1 MNQHISVFKQEA
13 IDCLN
18 IKPTGIYVDGTF
30 GRGGHSLAICQK
42 LTTGKLIATDL
53 DQAAIDFGNKMI
65 KDYHLENKLLLYK
78 SNFCNIENIL
88 LSLEI
93 NKVDG
98 ILLDLGVSSPQFD
111 TPERGF
117 SYRYDSLLDMRMNQE
132 QELSALEMVNE
143 YSKEKLIKILYE
155 YGEEK
160 FAYKIVEKIIENRPL
175 MTTFDLVAAIKSA
188 LPAKVLNSKGHPA
201 KKTFQ
206 ALRIAVNGELDSL
219 QLALESMPKLLNVNG
234 VLAIISFHSLED
246 RLVKKAFN
254 QLSKPQK
261 INRRV
266 PILEL
271 EKLDFLSR
279 KIMISDLEVLENN
292 RAHSAILR
300 ILERIN

>member
-1 MNQHISVFKQEA
+1 MTQHISVLKQEA

-18 IKPTGIYVDGTF
+18 IKPNGIYVDGTF

-42 LTTGKLIATDL
+42 LTSGKLIATDL
-53 DQAAIDFGNKMI
+53 DQAAIDFGKVMI
-65 KDYHLENKLLLYK
+65 QDYHLENKLFLYK
-78 SNFCNIENIL
+78 ANFCNIDKIL
-88 LSLEI
+88 SSLNI

-132 QELSALEMVNE
+132 QQLSALEIINE
-143 YSKEKLIKILYE
+143 YSKQQLIKILYE

-160 FAYKIVEKIIENRPL
+160 FAYKIVENIIKNRPL
-175 MTTFDLVAAIKSA
+175 TTTFDLVAAIKSA

-219 QLALESMPKLLNVNG
+219 Q
-234 VLAIISFHSLED
+234 
-246 RLVKKAFN
+246 
-254 QLSKPQK
+254 
-261 INRRV
+261 
-266 PILEL
+266 
-271 EKLDFLSR
+271 
-279 KIMISDLEVLENN
+279 
-292 RAHSAILR
+292 
-300 ILERIN
+300 